1 MFVLLSSL
9 ALSGFLSS
17 TLLPGSSEAAFAVFL
32 NYYPDYFIPAVIVI
46 TIANGAGSFTSFL
59 IGRFFP
65 KKSNISDK
73 AIMYVEKYGT
83 PLLFFSFLPIIGDLL
98 PLAGGWLRLSIIKSL
113 IF

>member
-46 TIANGAGSFTSFL
+46 TIANGAGSFTSF
-59 IGRFFP
+59 
-65 KKSNISDK
+65 
-73 AIMYVEKYGT
+73 
-83 PLLFFSFLPIIGDLL
+83 
-98 PLAGGWLRLSIIKSL
+98 
-113 IF
+113 